1 MPDII
6 ANLSLGLSVA
16 VSPENL
22 LYCLIGVFIGTLI
35 GVLPGLGTSATLAM
49 LLPFTF
55 GLPPAG
61 ALIMLAG
68 IYYGAQ
74 YGGSTTSI
82 LLRIPGEA
90 SAVMTA
96 IDGHEMAKL
105 GRAGAALAIAAISSF
120 IAGTLATLLVGLIAM
135 PLVGVALAF
144 GSVEYFALMVFGVVL
159 SISLSNG
166 SVLKSLAMVSLGLL
180 LSTVGSDIETA
191 QHRLTFGML
200 EFSDGLEVVVIAMG
214 LFGFAEVMRN
224 VGAEEQ
230 RALVTKKISGLW
242 LTGKEFMQSVPAI
255 ARGFGIGSLLGILP
269 GAGAIMSSFTAY
281 ALEKRVAKNPER
293 FGKGAIEGVAAP
305 EAANNAAAQ
314 TGFVTLLALGIPG
327 NIIMAL
333 MMGAMIMQGIQPGPR
348 VMVEQP
354 GLFWGLIV
362 SMWIGN
368 IMLLVLNLPL
378 VGMWVKL
385 LSVPY
390 RLMFPAI
397 VVFAAVG
404 TYSISGSPLD
414 VIMAAVFG
422 LVGYFL
428 VMHRF
433 ELPALM
439 LGFVLGPLLENNLR
453 RSLLIARGD
462 LTVFAT
468 HPISAV
474 MLSLSAVLV
483 LLAVV
488 PALRKRKEEVLKEA

>member
-1 MPDII
+1 MDAIL

-22 LYCLIGVFIGTLI
+22 LYCLIGVLLGTLI
-35 GVLPGLGTSATLAM
+35 GVLPGLGASATLAM

-55 GLPPAG
+55 GLPSAG

-82 LLRIPGEA
+82 LLRIPGE
-90 SAVMTA
+90 STSVMTA

-105 GRAGAALAIAAISSF
+105 GRAGAALAVAAIASF

-135 PLVGVALAF
+135 PLVSVALAF

-159 SISLSNG
+159 SISLSSG
-166 SVLKSLAMVSLGLL
+166 SLVKSLAMVSLGLL

-214 LFGFAEVMRN
+214 LFGLAEVMRN

-230 RALVTKKISGLW
+230 RAFVTKKLTGLW
-242 LTGKEFMQSVPAI
+242 LTAKDFKDSAGAI
-255 ARGFGIGSLLGILP
+255 TRGFGIGSLLGILP
-269 GAGAIMSSFTAY
+269 GAGAILASFTAY
-281 ALEKRVAKNPER
+281 AVEKRVSRHPEE
-293 FGKGAIEGVAAP
+293 FGKGAIQGVAAP

-333 MMGAMIMQGIQPGPR
+333 MMGAMIMQGIAPGPR

-362 SMWIGN
+362 SMWVGN
-368 IMLLVLNLPL
+368 LMLLVLNLPL
-378 VGMWVKL
+378 VGIWVKL

-390 RLMFPAI
+390 RLMFPSI

-404 TYSISGSPLD
+404 TYSIGGSPLD

-433 ELPALM
+433 DLPPLM

-462 LTVFAT
+462 LSVFIT
-468 HPISAV
+468 HPISAAFLG
-474 MLSLSAVLV
+474 LSVLMIV
-483 LLAVV
+483 LAVV
-488 PALRKRKEEVLKEA
+488 PALRRRKEEVLKEA